1 MRNAAK
7 ILSPALGALALGV
20 LTLAACHSKSTANQS
35 ANGDLSIDDNLTSSQ
50 LPANAQIET
59 LPPDESS
66 EASNGELST
75 GQDNPDVNDLGNSH

>member
-1 MRNAAK
+1 M
-7 ILSPALGALALGV
+7 LGLGALALG
-20 LTLAACHSKSTANQS
+20 ACHGKPAANQA
-35 ANGDLSIDDNLTSSQ
+35 ANQDLSIDDNLTSSQ
-50 LPANAQIET
+50 LPANAQVET